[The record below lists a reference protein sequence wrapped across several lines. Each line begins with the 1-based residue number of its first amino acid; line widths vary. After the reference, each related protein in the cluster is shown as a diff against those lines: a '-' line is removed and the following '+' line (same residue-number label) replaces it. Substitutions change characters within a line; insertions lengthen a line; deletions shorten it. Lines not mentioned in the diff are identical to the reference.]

1 MKQTYA
7 RLLSAGIAI
16 VTMLTFAIGGFQG
29 TGGSTMV
36 AFAETS
42 VHTQEAETELENI
55 AVEESMT
62 ANNDVTAETEKA
74 TKTRKEEVVVKTL
87 DFIDPEAPKPVKVL
101 EFMDSEERA
110 SKEKEPVN
118 LGERKMELSEDEY
131 QVLLKIVQ
139 AEAGNCD
146 TKGKILVANVILNRM
161 ESEKFPDTV
170 RGVVYQ
176 RHQFSPVSNGSI
188 NRCKVT
194 GETVYAVDRALN
206 GEDPSEGAL
215 YFMNRRASAGSNV
228 RWFDNHLDFLFK
240 HEQHEFFK

>member
-7 RLLSAGIAI
+7 RLMSAGIAA
-16 VTMLTFAIGGFQG
+16 VTMLTFAVGGVQG
-29 TGGSTMV
+29 TGGSAIV

-42 VHTQEAETELENI
+42 VHTQEAEAEVESAAAEEL
-55 AVEESMT
+55 AAEE
-62 ANNDVTAETEKA
+62 NDVTEEIKPAI
-74 TKTRKEEVVVKTL
+74 KTRKDEVVVKEL
-87 DFIDPEAPKPVKVL
+87 EFVDPKAPKPVKVL
-101 EFMDSEERA
+101 EFLDAEEVNEQR
-110 SKEKEPVN
+110 EKAE
-118 LGERKMELSEDEY
+118 EEKRKIELSDDEY

-161 ESEKFPDTV
+161 ESDKFPSTV
-170 RGVVYQ
+170 RDVVYQ

-228 RWFDNHLDFLFK
+228 RWFDRNLDYLFK